1 MDFPRPSMSASELFG
16 DLKDKL
22 GFGGGRSD
30 RRDDYYDD
38 PYYDDYADPE
48 PAQGSYDSG
57 YDPDTYG
64 DPYDRLE
71 YTTRS
76 TGSSRHV
83 GSRSSRF
90 SSAQLVSSG
99 DIRATTSAYGVSDV
113 AAKPTMEL
121 PSVPHRTEAEE
132 RESVS
137 KIAEDFSIPASSYT
151 DFVSPYKQS
160 SSASASSSAGL
171 DSLFTPSASSS
182 SSVSGLS
189 DDANAGS
196 AHGTSLAREIVVLKP
211 TSYEDV
217 SSIAQ
222 SVRAGKIVVLYLRQ
236 TDPALSKRVLD
247 FSFGVAS
254 ALTAQVDCLAEKTF
268 VVLQGKELTL
278 EEKHNLAKQ
287 GVLKS

>member
-76 TGSSRHV
+76 TGSSRPV
-83 GSRSSRF
+83 GSRSGRF

-151 DFVSPYKQS
+151 DFVSPYKHS

-182 SSVSGLS
+182 SAVSGLS
-189 DDANAGS
+189 DDASGVSTHS
-196 AHGTSLAREIVVLKP
+196 ASLAREIVVLKP

-254 ALTAQVDCLAEKTF
+254 ALIAQVDCLAEKTF

>member
-76 TGSSRHV
+76 TGSSRPV
-83 GSRSSRF
+83 GSRSSRL

-99 DIRATTSAYGVSDV
+99 DIRATTMYSCA
-113 AAKPTMEL
+113 
-121 PSVPHRTEAEE
+121 
-132 RESVS
+132 
-137 KIAEDFSIPASSYT
+137 ISSRMIW
-151 DFVSPYKQS
+151 
-160 SSASASSSAGL
+160 A
-171 DSLFTPSASSS
+171 
-182 SSVSGLS
+182 
-189 DDANAGS
+189 
-196 AHGTSLAREIVVLKP
+196 
-211 TSYEDV
+211 
-217 SSIAQ
+217 
-222 SVRAGKIVVLYLRQ
+222 
-236 TDPALSKRVLD
+236 
-247 FSFGVAS
+247 
-254 ALTAQVDCLAEKTF
+254 
-268 VVLQGKELTL
+268 
-278 EEKHNLAKQ
+278 
-287 GVLKS
+287 

>member
-1 MDFPRPSMSASELFG
+1 MILV
-16 DLKDKL
+16 
-22 GFGGGRSD
+22 
-30 RRDDYYDD
+30 
-38 PYYDDYADPE
+38 
-48 PAQGSYDSG
+48 
-57 YDPDTYG
+57 
-64 DPYDRLE
+64 
-71 YTTRS
+71 TTRIP
-76 TGSSRHV
+76 T
-83 GSRSSRF
+83 
-90 SSAQLVSSG
+90 AQLVSSG

-121 PSVPHRTEAEE
+121 PSVSHRTEAEE
-132 RESVS
+132 KKSVS

-160 SSASASSSAGL
+160 SSASASSSSSSAGL
-171 DSLFTPSASSS
+171 DSLFTPSAAPSG
-182 SSVSGLS
+182 SVSGSS
-189 DDANAGS
+189 DGANVGS

-211 TSYEDV
+211 ASYEDA

>member
-1 MDFPRPSMSASELFG
+1 M
-16 DLKDKL
+16 
-22 GFGGGRSD
+22 
-30 RRDDYYDD
+30 
-38 PYYDDYADPE
+38 
-48 PAQGSYDSG
+48 
-57 YDPDTYG
+57 
-64 DPYDRLE
+64 
-71 YTTRS
+71 
-76 TGSSRHV
+76 
-83 GSRSSRF
+83 
-90 SSAQLVSSG
+90 
-99 DIRATTSAYGVSDV
+99 
-113 AAKPTMEL
+113 
-121 PSVPHRTEAEE
+121 PHRTEAEE

-196 AHGTSLAREIVVLKP
+196 AHGTSFAREIVVLKP

>member
-76 TGSSRHV
+76 TGSSRPV

-182 SSVSGLS
+182 SVSGLS
-189 DDANAGS
+189 DDVNAGS

-222 SVRAGKIVVLYLRQ
+222 SVRAGKIVVLHLRQ